1 NEYNRQASLMTFV
14 GAVARVM
21 RPGHKFDFVPI
32 LEGAQ
37 GKGKSTFIEIL
48 GLQWYNELTGDISD
62 PKQMVEVMQGSWILE
77 IGELSSMARAEVN
90 DLKAFVSRTHDK
102 VRLAWEK
109 RAKEFPRQCIFIG
122 STNDREY
129 LRDQTGGRRFWPI
142 VCKLVGQI
150 DNPRLRR
157 EIMQVW
163 AEALHIFHEMEKQ
176 YNGTLPLFLT
186 DQAAEQALVM
196 QESRRVESSEEMLAG
211 KIEAWL
217 DQPVGTDEDFDDL
230 DPNAPKTFRNET
242 SVQQIWEEMLRRDG
256 SVPHTEAMKIGK
268 AMLIVGWHRTE
279 GPVTAR
285 EINKKYGKC
294 RVYVRPGTEI

>member
-1 NEYNRQASLMTFV
+1 
-14 GAVARVM
+14 
-21 RPGHKFDFVPI
+21 
-32 LEGAQ
+32 
-37 GKGKSTFIEIL
+37 
-48 GLQWYNELTGDISD
+48 
-62 PKQMVEVMQGSWILE
+62 
-77 IGELSSMARAEVN
+77 
-90 DLKAFVSRTHDK
+90 
-102 VRLAWEK
+102 
-109 RAKEFPRQCIFIG
+109 EFPRQCIFIG

-196 QESRRVESSEEMLAG
+196 QQSRRVESSEEMLAG